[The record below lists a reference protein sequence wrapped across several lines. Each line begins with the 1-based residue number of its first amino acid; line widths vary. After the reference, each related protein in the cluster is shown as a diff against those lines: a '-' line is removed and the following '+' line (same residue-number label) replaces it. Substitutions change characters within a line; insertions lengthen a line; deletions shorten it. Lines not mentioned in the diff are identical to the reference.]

1 MIFLETISNVF
12 YVPDLK
18 SNLLSAGQFQEQ
30 GCIIMIQKGFCDIY
44 NPSRGAIVVVQMISN
59 KLFPLKIESV
69 QLCLMAEVKDPWL
82 WHFHYGHL
90 NFGGLKTL
98 QQENMVT
105 SLPQIAIPSQIEF
118 WHFHV

>member
-18 SNLLSAGQFQEQ
+18 SNLLSAGQFQEK

-44 NPSRGAIVVVQMISN
+44 YPSRGAIVVVQMISN

-69 QLCLMAEVKDPWL
+69 QLCLMAEVKLRPLALAFSL
-82 WHFHYGHL
+82 WPL
-90 NFGGLKTL
+90 
-98 QQENMVT
+98 
-105 SLPQIAIPSQIEF
+105 EF
-118 WHFHV
+118 WWIKNSPTGKYGNKSSSNCYSFSN